1 MDAQTAAANL
11 ARLDQLEQ
19 TLEAF
24 AENARQM
31 AVITANF
38 QDSSQ
43 DALNHKLHTLI
54 TGLQVGTAMYA
65 LYSPRFVHRSW
76 THKNT
81 NWATSV
87 CR

>member
-54 TGLQVGTAMYA
+54 TGLQVDRVIFA
-65 LYSPRFVHRSW
+65 LCNRDLCTGVRR
-76 THKNT
+76 TK
-81 NWATSV
+81 TSTG
-87 CR
+87 RH